1 VGFLIGTD
9 EMTRKAIDW
18 EAVEIQYRAGIRS
31 LHDIGAEFGV
41 SGAGILKRARKDGW
55 TRDLSAR
62 IKAKADAKVSAALVN
77 DTLVNDA
84 AEVNGEV
91 NAQTEIAEAT
101 VIEVEAEVQARIRL
115 AHRKDIQ
122 RNRNLAMRM
131 LGELEEVTDN
141 RELYSQL
148 GDLLQAPDD
157 KGNDKRYEIYRKVI
171 ELPSRID
178 GVRKLADTLRV
189 LVSLEREAYGIKSEE
204 TSDSDVGAAIR
215 AIQEANARI
224 AAHI

>member
-1 VGFLIGTD
+1 
-9 EMTRKAIDW
+9 MTRKAIDW
-18 EAVEIQYRAGIRS
+18 EAVEIQYRAGARS

-55 TRDLSAR
+55 TRDLSAK
-62 IKAKADAKVSAALVN
+62 IKSKADAKVSAALVN
-77 DTLVNDA
+77 GEVNA
-84 AEVNGEV
+84 AEVNAEV

-115 AHRKDIQ
+115 AHRKDIS
-122 RNRNLAMRM
+122 RNRNLAMR
-131 LGELEEVTDN
+131 LLEELEHTTDN
-141 RELYSQL
+141 RELYAKL
-148 GDLLQAPDD
+148 GDLLQSPDD

-178 GVRKLADTLRV
+178 SVRKLADTLRV

-204 TSDSDVGAAIR
+204 ASDSDVGAAIR

-224 AAHI
+224 AARNELG